1 MNNNQL
7 NQFQIFDDLND
18 DQISQFHSALKEVT
32 LKEVTIDKGKK
43 FITEGEQGDSI
54 YLLLSGSVEI
64 NQALTL
70 SMNKGESDNREK
82 AILKL
87 TSEMHP
93 QFGEMSIFNEGD
105 RRTANVRA
113 ETTCTLARLDKS
125 DLYSICDANPEIG
138 YKVMR
143 NLGRIISGNLVKANQ
158 NVLKL
163 TTAFSLILDR

>member
-1 MNNNQL
+1 MNNDQL
-7 NQFQIFDDLND
+7 KQFQIFEDLTD
-18 DQISQFHSALKEVT
+18 DQIGQFHGALQEVNM
-32 LKEVTIDKGKK
+32 DKGEQ
-43 FITEGEQGDSI
+43 FIKEGEEGDCI
-54 YLLLSGSVEI
+54 YLLLSGAVEI

-70 SMNKGESDNREK
+70 SMNKGKSDNREK

-87 TSEMHP
+87 SADIHP
-93 QFGEMSIFNEGD
+93 QFGEMSMFSEGD

-113 ETTCTLARLDKS
+113 ESSCVLARLDKT
-125 DLYSICDANPEIG
+125 DLFQICDANPDIG

-163 TTAFSLILDR
+163 TTAFSLILER